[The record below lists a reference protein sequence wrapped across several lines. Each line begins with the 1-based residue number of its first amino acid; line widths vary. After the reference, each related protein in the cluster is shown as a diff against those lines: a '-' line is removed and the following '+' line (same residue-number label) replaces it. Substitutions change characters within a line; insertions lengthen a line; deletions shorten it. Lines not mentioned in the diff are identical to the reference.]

1 MRFDVITLFP
11 EMFGVVRD
19 LGVTGRAHAQGRW
32 SLHAWNPRDFTQDV
46 HRTVDDRPYG
56 GGPGMV
62 MMAAPLEAA
71 VNAAQDARAA
81 QGLGRAP
88 VALLAPVGQRYDQAG
103 AEALAASDGIILI
116 CGRYEGVDQRFIER
130 CVTHEISLGDFVLS
144 GGEIAALAVIDA
156 AVRLLPGVLNDGDSA
171 LQDSFNDTLSG
182 LLDSPHYTRPEV
194 YEGEAVPAPLL
205 SGHHANIARWR
216 RERSLALTAARR
228 PELIESARA
237 KGWLTKADERT
248 LAELAGTY
256 DPAADAPKRRR
267 RSGQAR
273 PAAAPAVS
281 STLTAGSTPAPS
293 TRPDT
298 AIAATSEPASSPTV
312 TPLRNASDAPISS
325 SQAVASSTQSRKTPD
340 AS

>member
-1 MRFDVITLFP
+1 MRFDVVTLFP

-71 VNAAQDARAA
+71 VAAAQEARAV

-88 VALLAPVGQRYDQAG
+88 VALLAPVGRRYDQAG
-103 AEALAASDGIILI
+103 AEALAASEGLILI

-228 PELIESARA
+228 PELLETARA
-237 KGWLTKADERT
+237 KGWLSKLDERY
-248 LAELAGTY
+248 LAELSGTPMPAGNASRKRRPSGKVPS
-256 DPAADAPKRRR
+256 DAAPSAAPDAP
-267 RSGQAR
+267 
-273 PAAAPAVS
+273 
-281 STLTAGSTPAPS
+281 
-293 TRPDT
+293 
-298 AIAATSEPASSPTV
+298 
-312 TPLRNASDAPISS
+312 
-325 SQAVASSTQSRKTPD
+325 KTPD